1 VKTPVQAK
9 FRDVLEA
16 LRKKVSE
23 VQAIVIVGPD
33 GVVDHVLSDSSLK
46 IETIANEYAMLLR
59 IAARTSEDAGAGNL
73 VEQVV
78 VSDKSIMIA
87 RRVSPQHFLILLAR
101 ALDQIGRAR
110 FELKKAASE
119 IQRRGIS

>member
-73 VEQVV
+73 VEQIV
-78 VSDKSIMIA
+78 VSDKSIMVA

-101 ALDQIGRAR
+101 AQDQIGRAR
-110 FELKKAASE
+110 FELKQAASE

>member
-1 VKTPVQAK
+1 MQAK

>member
-87 RRVSPQHFLILLAR
+87 RRVSSQHFLILLAR

-119 IQRRGIS
+119 IQTRGIS